1 MSTSRRILLAAVACS
16 LAISEE
22 GAIQMFEQEIEM
34 EQRQSS
40 VVPLLLIIA
49 MILAFVGVAAYYVVQ
64 NRKVLT
70 AVEADSLVNAFLKSD
85 GPVMIHFQAGKVTA
99 SVQERPNDPNY
110 RLLEKAGL
118 LKIGKDSGRFTPIEL
133 TQNGRTLL
141 GEIPG
146 VVKSR
151 DQKDAA
157 DSYLI
162 PVAEKKLVG
171 TPTIIMTGMGRAR
184 VEFAWGWAPNK
195 MGELLDASG
204 PLVKS
209 FSTWDRATLI
219 DKYGAKFYHGEPSK
233 VAVNVVRNDGVWR
246 IATE

>member
-1 MSTSRRILLAAVACS
+1 
-16 LAISEE
+16 
-22 GAIQMFEQEIEM
+22 MFEQEIEM

-70 AVEADSLVNAFLKSD
+70 ATEADNLIAASLQAD
-85 GPVMIHFQAGKVTA
+85 GPVTVHFRTGKVAA
-99 SVQERPNDPNY
+99 SVQERPHDANY

-118 LKIGKDSGRFTPIEL
+118 LKIGNDNGRFTPVEL
-133 TQNGRTLL
+133 TKNGEALL
-141 GEIPG
+141 AEIPG
-146 VVKSR
+146 VVKTR

-157 DSYLI
+157 DSYII
-162 PVAEKKLVG
+162 PVADKKLVG
-171 TPTIIMTGMGRAR
+171 TPAITMTGMGRAR
-184 VEFAWGWAPNK
+184 VEFTWGWSPNK
-195 MGELLDASG
+195 LGELLDAGG

-209 FSTWDRATLI
+209 FSTWDRASLI
-219 DKYGAKFYHGEPSK
+219 DKYGAKFYHGDPTK
-233 VAVNVVRNDGVWR
+233 VALNVVREEGVWH

>member
-1 MSTSRRILLAAVACS
+1 
-16 LAISEE
+16 
-22 GAIQMFEQEIEM
+22 MFEQEIEM

-49 MILAFVGVAAYYVVQ
+49 MILAFVGVAAYYVIQ

-70 AVEADSLVNAFLKSD
+70 ATEADDLITASLKSD
-85 GPVMIHFQAGKVTA
+85 GPVTIHFQTGKGAA
-99 SVQERPNDPNY
+99 SVQERPHDANY

-118 LKIGKDSGRFTPIEL
+118 LKIGTDNGRFTPVQL
-133 TQNGRTLL
+133 TKRGEALFA
-141 GEIPG
+141 EIPG
-146 VVKSR
+146 VVKTR

-157 DSYLI
+157 NSHVI
-162 PVAEKKLVG
+162 PVADKKLVG
-171 TPTIIMTGMGRAR
+171 TPTITMTGMGRAR

-195 MGELLDASG
+195 VGELLDAGG

-209 FSTWDRATLI
+209 FSTWDRASLI
-219 DKYGAKFYHGEPSK
+219 DKYGAKFYHGDPTK
-233 VAVNVVRNDGVWR
+233 AAINVVRNEGVWH